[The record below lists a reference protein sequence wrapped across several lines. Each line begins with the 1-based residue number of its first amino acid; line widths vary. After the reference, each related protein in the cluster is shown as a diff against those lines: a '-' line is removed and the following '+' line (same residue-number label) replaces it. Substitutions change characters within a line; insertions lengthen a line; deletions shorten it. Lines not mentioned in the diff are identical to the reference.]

1 MPDIWMVYYYTK
13 EVDPSCEIA
22 LLRLLALNLNHRT
35 RPVPIKLS
43 LVEAV
48 AELDPDVIAFN
59 EYVDEGE
66 AGKVKGMLCAA
77 GYEHQAVSDS
87 VEYRRGRWHNQV
99 LIASRSPIEE
109 QSVPAN
115 GPDEM
120 SRTNTLTVRT
130 FGVSITGIRV
140 PAYTSAADWY
150 QYWEWMNDQLKGDVA
165 IGDFNADPG
174 RPRKWDRVLETLNQ
188 RGGWSRKDI
197 DGPWSYC
204 GNNGS
209 TSRVDHVLSRGPATV
224 LTARYVAEPFV
235 PLHSDHAALVADV
248 TIS

>member
-1 MPDIWMVYYYTK
+1 M
-13 EVDPSCEIA
+13 
-22 LLRLLALNLNHRT
+22 LRILALNLNHRT
-35 RPVPIKLS
+35 RPVPIKAS
-43 LVEAV
+43 LVDAV

-66 AGKVKGMLCAA
+66 ARKVKDLLGTV

-87 VEYRRGRWHNQV
+87 VEYRRGRWHNQI
-99 LIASRSPIEE
+99 LIASRAPIDE
-109 QSVPAN
+109 QSIPDN
-115 GPDEM
+115 GPDGM

-130 FGVSITGIRV
+130 YGTLITGIRV

-150 QYWEWMNDQLKGDVA
+150 QYWEWMNDHLEGDVA
-165 IGDFNADPG
+165 IGDFNADPD
-174 RPRKWDRVLETLNQ
+174 RPRKWDRVLETLSQ

-197 DGPWSYC
+197 DGSWSYR

-209 TSRVDHVLSRGPATV
+209 TSRVDHVLSRGPVAV
-224 LTARYVAEPFV
+224 SSARYVADPFV
-235 PLHSDHAALVADV
+235 PHHTDHAALVADV